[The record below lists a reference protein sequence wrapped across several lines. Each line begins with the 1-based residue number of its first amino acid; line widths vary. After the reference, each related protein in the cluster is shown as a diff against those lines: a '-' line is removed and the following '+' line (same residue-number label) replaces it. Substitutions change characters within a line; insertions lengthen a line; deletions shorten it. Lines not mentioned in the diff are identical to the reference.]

1 MDHIENFEKKI
12 HDKVKILD
20 WSKKA
25 TWYFS
30 GEKLLADSKNVHVL
44 CVKNLTAKS
53 KKVKFF

>member
-44 CVKNLTAKS
+44 KI
-53 KKVKFF
+53 